1 MLATLPAFSSFSVF
15 DIDEAKHFY
24 GDVLGLSTSVARG
37 MLTLTLG
44 SGAHVLVYPKPN
56 HEPATHTVLMFP
68 TDNIA
73 ATVEWARSRGVV
85 FEMLDGVGDDGIMPA
100 NEWGPANA
108 WFRDPSGNWLS
119 IVGDT
124 AADTNARG

>member
-1 MLATLPAFSSFSVF
+1 MLATLPAFSSFSVL
-15 DIDEAKHFY
+15 DIDKAEHFY

-44 SGAHVLVYPKPN
+44 SGARVLVYPKPH

-68 TDNIA
+68 TDDIA
-73 ATVEWARSRGVV
+73 ATVAWARSRGVV
-85 FEMLDGVGDDGIMPA
+85 FEMLDGVGDDGIMPENA
-100 NEWGPANA
+100 WGPANA

-119 IVGDT
+119 IVGQS
-124 AADTNARG
+124 AS

>member
-15 DIDEAKHFY
+15 DIDDAAHFY
-24 GDVLGLSTSVARG
+24 GDVLGLSTSIERG

-44 SGAHVLVYPKPN
+44 SGAHVLVYPKTH

-68 TDNIA
+68 TADIA
-73 ATVEWARSRGVV
+73 ATVAWARSRGVV

-100 NEWGPANA
+100 NEWSPANA

-119 IVGDT
+119 IVGDSGD
-124 AADTNARG
+124 DTKGGS

>member
-1 MLATLPAFSSFSVF
+1 MLATLPAFSSFSVL
-15 DIDEAKHFY
+15 DIDEAAHFY
-24 GDVLGLSTSVARG
+24 GDVLGLVTSVDHG

-44 SGAHVLVYPKPN
+44 SGARVLVYPKPH

-68 TDNIA
+68 TDDIA
-73 ATVEWARSRGVV
+73 TTVGWARSRGVV
-85 FEMLDGVGDDGIMPA
+85 FEALDGVGADGIMPA

-119 IVGDT
+119 IVGQTDS
-124 AADTNARG
+124 

>member
-1 MLATLPAFSSFSVF
+1 MLATLPAFSSFSVR
-15 DIDEAKHFY
+15 DTDEAEHFY
-24 GDVLGLSTSVARG
+24 GDVLGLSTSMAHG

-44 SGAHVLVYPKPN
+44 SGAHVLIYPKDD

-68 TDNIA
+68 TDDIA
-73 ATVEWARSRGVV
+73 EAVAWATSRGVV
-85 FEMLDGVGDDGIMPA
+85 FEHLDGVGPDGIMPA

-119 IVGDT
+119 IVGQSDS
-124 AADTNARG
+124 

>member
-1 MLATLPAFSSFSVF
+1 
-15 DIDEAKHFY
+15 
-24 GDVLGLSTSVARG
+24 

-44 SGAHVLVYPKPN
+44 SGAHVLVYPKPH
-56 HEPATHTVLMFP
+56 HEPASHTVLMFP
-68 TDNIA
+68 TDDIVS
-73 ATVEWARSRGVV
+73 TVAWARSRGVV

-119 IVGDT
+119 IVGEPALDARSRQLT
-124 AADTNARG
+124 TSLEGYERGMAAMVNENSVVSS